1 MGESVCVFSSL
12 PETLC
17 CAAAATAVAGCLG
30 SLVAAALVTSRRH
43 CQLRVMGPTERK
55 QTTETLH
62 PVAPP
67 LTSPLEDC
75 RPIKDKL
82 TDAHV
87 RNTIHAPPILERFFF
102 FFPSPTWSSVLKSRM
117 SRQASCSLQRCTSVF
132 GWTTRGS
139 VSSSSSS
146 GLKASAHTV
155 YRRGGEAYRLYTA
168 LRFRFTAASLL
179 HNCFSKRTT
188 RAHTHK
194 DGKTQQK
201 EFQDTGP
208 PGYNNLCMC
217 IQYNKLHAK
226 QTE

>member
-1 MGESVCVFSSL
+1 MRESVCVFSSL

-87 RNTIHAPPILERFFF
+87 RNTVSPHPRVIFFF
-102 FFPSPTWSSVLKSRM
+102 LPFTYLVECLEEQDVSAGL
-117 SRQASCSLQRCTSVF
+117 LQSAALHVCFWVNH
-132 GWTTRGS
+132 
-139 VSSSSSS
+139 S
-146 GLKASAHTV
+146 GLRVLVLLVWVEGLRTHCVSEGW
-155 YRRGGEAYRLYTA
+155 GGV
-168 LRFRFTAASLL
+168 
-179 HNCFSKRTT
+179 
-188 RAHTHK
+188 
-194 DGKTQQK
+194 
-201 EFQDTGP
+201 
-208 PGYNNLCMC
+208 
-217 IQYNKLHAK
+217 
-226 QTE
+226 